1 MMMHGGPST
10 NDAPGH
16 PDSSAGRDA
25 LHFPPDYQSSF
36 EMALTSALC
45 FVVACGAAYLVLKT
59 DSRVSIKVFAGVT
72 GFCFFLAGIV
82 EAFRTL
88 HHAKGIISRRK

>member
-10 NDAPGH
+10 DDTPRH
-16 PDSSAGRDA
+16 PDDGAGRDA

-45 FVVACGAAYLVLKT
+45 FVVACGGAYLVLKT
-59 DSRVSIKVFAGVT
+59 DSRFSIKVFAGVT
-72 GFCFFLAGIV
+72 GFCFFLAGSV
-82 EAFRTL
+82 EAFRAL
-88 HHAKGIISRRK
+88 QHAKRIISRRK